1 MKRMGG
7 FVLLYG
13 AYLSTSH
20 DHTSGVLEYSS
31 NRGDAFS
38 GTDRGG
44 GYLSGRDRS
53 SVSVYPNA
61 DGDADGDRWMRRRGV
76 GDARVVTLRRP
87 TTTTTTTTTMSTHVM
102 TMKTAAPA
110 RAAVRSNA
118 ASRGVRPARGARAV
132 ARATERV
139 DGGIYKEPAQGFT
152 EQIIEEVLADFPEEG
167 IADVLEGMILVLA
180 GGYRILD
187 VRAKSEI
194 EFVGNYPRDQVNGPR
209 FIECPIINATRQYDS
224 EKGEKVYKQTI
235 NADFK
240 AQVEKL
246 FPDKEAK
253 ILVACSD
260 GRNRTLQALEFL
272 DEMGY
277 VNIVGLRGGYN
288 MWNRQWDAKL
298 RRRNLPGVF
307 KEEYGHSA
315 DGCGVH
321 ATGASFQNQ
330 DAFQYADWRDD
341 TEWLD
346 AHAAATVA

>member
-1 MKRMGG
+1 
-7 FVLLYG
+7 
-13 AYLSTSH
+13 
-20 DHTSGVLEYSS
+20 
-31 NRGDAFS
+31 
-38 GTDRGG
+38 
-44 GYLSGRDRS
+44 
-53 SVSVYPNA
+53 
-61 DGDADGDRWMRRRGV
+61 
-76 GDARVVTLRRP
+76 
-87 TTTTTTTTTMSTHVM
+87 MSTHAM

-152 EQIIEEVLADFPEEG
+152 EQIIDEVLADFPEEG

-209 FIECPIINATRQYDS
+209 FVECPIINATRQYDS
-224 EKGEKVYKQTI
+224 EKGEKVYKQTV

-253 ILVACSD
+253 IIVACSD
-260 GRNRTLQALEFL
+260 GRNRTLQALEFM

-346 AHAAATVA
+346 AHAMATAA